1 MKRSRIMKIYDMHI
15 HSFNRPAT
23 AESLLSQ
30 MERAGV
36 HGGCVFSNWPTEANR
51 EVGTSFE
58 QRLREVLDIADG
70 SDGRIFPVLWIH
82 PYEDDIIN
90 KVHIAKDAG
99 ICAFKIICT
108 DFYVYEEPVLNLLR
122 EIASLD
128 LPVIFHSGI
137 LWDGAVS
144 SKYNR
149 PLNWEALLPIE
160 GLRFSMGHCSWPWI
174 DECIA
179 LYGKFLNAKT
189 VHGGAEMFFDVTPG
203 TPKIYRKELFEKLYT
218 LGYDVGDNIMFGTDT
233 SADVY
238 SDAWVSDWLDFDGE
252 ILDELGVSAKY
263 REKLYE
269 KNLFRFLGKSAETHQ
284 QAMPVC
290 DDSHAWNATEPSTR
304 DVIRRWYKA
313 LPFTKEYDGQF
324 EKMLSKIPISD
335 AITIEKYKKCDENG
349 GRNLLSYL
357 YLAQRLSEMYK
368 EKGIPEDVLM
378 DTLTDIVRWTDIW
391 TDRKGELWLG
401 ETNWLSRHLSM
412 RLFALGRLQFC
423 MAPSEFD
430 IPSRGIEKGDP
441 IIEIHIPSDGPLKQE
456 DCIES
461 IARARKFFEEFYPEY
476 KYKAFTCH
484 SWLLDPNLKTVL
496 SSGSNILKFAELFE
510 VVDMEESYEL
520 LRYIFK
526 RTTNSRN
533 VKYEYPTSSLAK
545 RVKDA
550 VLCGERFHEA
560 LGVIDK

>member
-1 MKRSRIMKIYDMHI
+1 MKIYDMHI

-23 AESLLSQ
+23 SEKLLSE
-30 MERAGV
+30 MSNAGV
-36 HGGCVFSNWPTEANR
+36 YGGCVFSNWPKEANS

-58 QRLREVLDIADG
+58 ERLAEVLEISKGAED
-70 SDGRIFPVLWIH
+70 RIFPVLWIH
-82 PYEDDIIN
+82 PYEEDIIN

-99 ICAFKIICT
+99 VLAFKIICT

-122 EIASLD
+122 EIASMNM
-128 LPVIFHSGI
+128 PVIFHSGI

-189 VHGGAEMFFDVTPG
+189 VRGGAEMFFDITPG
-203 TPKIYRKELFEKLYT
+203 TPEIYRKELLTKLYT

-233 SADVY
+233 SADAY
-238 SDAWVSDWLDFDGE
+238 SYKWADEWLVRDGE
-252 ILDELGVSAKY
+252 ILDDLGVSLEY

-269 KNLFRFLGKSAETHQ
+269 KNLFRFLGKSEEVHV
-284 QAMPVC
+284 QASPVC
-290 DDSHAWNATEPSTR
+290 DDAHKWSATSPETKA
-304 DVIRRWYKA
+304 VIKKWYDA
-313 LPFTKEYDGQF
+313 LPFTSEYDAQF
-324 EKMLSKIPISD
+324 KRILFSYDISD
-335 AITIEKYKKCDENG
+335 AITIERYKKCDDRGE
-349 GRNLLSYL
+349 RNLLSYL
-357 YLAQRLSEMYK
+357 YLCERLSEKYK
-368 EKGIPEDVLM
+368 MLGISEQILI
-378 DTLTDIVRWTDIW
+378 DTVSDIVRWTDIW
-391 TDRKGELWLG
+391 TDLKGRLWLG
-401 ETNWLSRHLSM
+401 ETGWLSKHLSM
-412 RLFALGRLQFC
+412 RLFHIGRLQFC

-430 IPSRGIEKGDP
+430 IPSKNIKCGEP
-441 IIEIHIPSDGPLKQE
+441 IIEIHIPAAGPLDIEECKRS
-456 DCIES
+456 IES
-461 IARARKFFEEFYPEY
+461 ARAFFAKYFPEY

-484 SWLLDPNLKTVL
+484 SWLLDSSLSKVL

-510 VVDMEESYEL
+510 VVREDDSYVL

-526 RTTNSRN
+526 RTTSSRN
-533 VKYEYPTSSLAK
+533 VKDAYPTSSFAA

-550 VLCGERFHEA
+550 VMRGEVFHES
-560 LGVIDK
+560 LGVIDA